1 MYWYIIVT
9 SLGLCTCII
18 FTYSVDRV
26 ECDLVVVNE
35 CLSSSFN
42 IFRICCT
49 IWPEGGRG
57 GEGEK
62 EELINIIVHVHVM
75 CTCTVHVSH
84 KSTCIQLVC
93 VCVCDYQTFIR
104 CL

>member
-1 MYWYIIVT
+1 MYMYIVT

-62 EELINIIVHVHVM
+62 EDLINIKVHVM

-93 VCVCDYQTFIR
+93 VCVCDYQTFI
-104 CL
+104 

>member
-75 CTCTVHVSH
+75 CTCVTQKYMH
-84 KSTCIQLVC
+84 TTC
-93 VCVCDYQTFIR
+93 VCV
-104 CL
+104 

>member
-1 MYWYIIVT
+1 MYMYIVT

-62 EELINIIVHVHVM
+62 EDLINIKVRYVYM
-75 CTCTVHVSH
+75 Y
-84 KSTCIQLVC
+84 STCVTQMYMHTTRVC
-93 VCVCDYQTFIR
+93 VCV
-104 CL
+104 